1 MRECRTSGSVRGVP
15 SNGHPYRNLGER
27 GRCAGMTKLF
37 DRAESC
43 RSRATELRELA
54 AKVREPEARTTLM
67 TMADMLEEHAH
78 TLEAGAIKFGVAR
91 RAVMREAAD

>member
-1 MRECRTSGSVRGVP
+1 MERV
-15 SNGHPYRNLGER
+15 GER
-27 GRCAGMTKLF
+27 GRCAGMIKLF

-54 AKVREPEARTTLM
+54 AKVREPEARTTLV

-78 TLEAGAIKFGVAR
+78 TLEAVAIKFGVAR